1 MLTVL
6 LKQPSH
12 ANSQA
17 TSTPTQDACLA
28 SITIIFRGSVLS
40 GGLSTVSNLVSAAL

>member
-6 LKQPSH
+6 LKRPSH

-17 TSTPTQDACLA
+17 TLTPTDTREAD
-28 SITIIFRGSVLS
+28 SVPWQPWE
-40 GGLSTVSNLVSAAL
+40 